1 MRTTL
6 KNPALD
12 LRPSAAR
19 HSLQLRRDHFFNP
32 TSYSIGDLGI
42 SHAAKGLAATIAS
55 DPLPECARL
64 ISMYL
69 NVHLVT
75 TEFTWL
81 MLSRRTR
88 SATAPSRRI
97 FSIRYSAGE
106 SYEHHGS
113 S

>member
-19 HSLQLRRDHFFNP
+19 HSLRLRWDFSSTRP
-32 TSYSIGDLGI
+32 RISIGDSGI